1 MYKIYHISLGL
12 LLVSSTLYAPVRRS
26 AYPIHP
32 LMLERQSK
40 YDLHCSLTPPQI
52 REKLRSL
59 FEAARWAPSHYNEQP
74 WRFVYVIQGTPQWEK
89 LFKLL
94 APGNQRWADQADAL
108 ILVISKNISE
118 RTGKSNPTHSFD
130 TGLAAAQIF
139 TQATFMGL
147 VAHGMS
153 GFDYEQA
160 RKELKLPKEYTVEA
174 MIAIGEAAPKEHSR
188 KELAERDAR
197 AATRK
202 HIEECAFEGSFL
214 S

>member
-1 MYKIYHISLGL
+1 
-12 LLVSSTLYAPVRRS
+12 
-26 AYPIHP
+26 
-32 LMLERQSK
+32 MLERQSK
-40 YDLHCSLTPPQI
+40 YDLHSSRTPVQI

-74 WRFVYVIQGTPQWEK
+74 WRFVYVIQGTSQWDK

-108 ILVISKNISE
+108 ILVISKNVSD
-118 RTGKSNPTHSFD
+118 RTGKSNPTHTFD

-139 TQATFMGL
+139 LQATTMGL

-153 GFDYEQA
+153 GFDYGLA

-174 MIAIGEAAPKEHSR
+174 MIAIGETAPKEYSR
-188 KELAERDAR
+188 KDFAERDAKV
-197 AATRK
+197 ATRK
-202 HIEECAFEGSFL
+202 HIEEFAFEGSFL